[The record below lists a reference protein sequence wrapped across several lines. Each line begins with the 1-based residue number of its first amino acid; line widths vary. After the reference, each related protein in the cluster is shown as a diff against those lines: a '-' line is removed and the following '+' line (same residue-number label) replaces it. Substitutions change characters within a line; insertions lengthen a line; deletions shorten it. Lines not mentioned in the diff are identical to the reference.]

1 MPNLHRLALLV
12 GTPKPL
18 LHRLQ
23 VPIWSIAI
31 AVSRQAKQGHCKCM
45 TVKRIVRCFANS
57 LNLVSNLI
65 EFGQQIQ
72 WIYSAISM
80 ILPYYHDDIRAQKNC
95 FTSQTKV
102 ALLSKSICFAEQINL
117 LCKGNQ
123 FVLLS
128 KSIYFAFA
136 SAACLYETSVSQH
149 IIPTTAT
156 PSTIVRKQ
164 EDNHGFSADKRGG
177 YLPLLKISTP
187 STLINTKKWTCV
199 TVNYI

>member
-12 GTPKPL
+12 ATLKPL
-18 LHRLQ
+18 LHRFQ

-31 AVSRQAKQGHCKCM
+31 AVSRRAKQGPCKCM

-80 ILPYYHDDIRAQKNC
+80 IFPYCHDDIRALKNC
-95 FTSQTKV
+95 CMSQTKV

-117 LCKGNQ
+117 LC
-123 FVLLS
+123 
-128 KSIYFAFA
+128 IRIDCIFARNSCF
-136 SAACLYETSVSQH
+136 STYYTNVHNTVSNSPQTRRPSWLFCGQTRGDICH
-149 IIPTTAT
+149 WSEIPM
-156 PSTIVRKQ
+156 
-164 EDNHGFSADKRGG
+164 
-177 YLPLLKISTP
+177 PL
-187 STLINTKKWTCV
+187 TLINIKSLRCKQ
-199 TVNYI
+199 I